1 MSDYLR
7 IIQGCIHDPANGVDG
22 LVRDLFIADGR
33 MVASLTDEQLRSA
46 RTIDATGCVVMPGG
60 VDIHCHIAS
69 SAANRA
75 RALRGEEHAAH
86 VHHAIPQAGQRSGS
100 GNLTP
105 STFTTGQRYAALGYT
120 TALEAAVSPSGARQT
135 HLELSDTPNLDAAF
149 LLLLGNHQHL
159 IELLARQDEAG
170 AIAFAS
176 ALIRQTGA
184 LGMKIVN
191 PGGVASW
198 RSDASQSVI
207 NSLDDSVA
215 STSVTP
221 RKILCALATAAETL
235 RLPHAPHIHCNRLGV
250 PGNVAIT
257 LDTLSA
263 LQGRRA
269 HLTHLQFHAYGR
281 SDQGELISAATE
293 LSAAI
298 NAQPTITADVG
309 QVIFGE
315 AFTLTADT
323 PLEHALWK
331 LTGKPTQPYF
341 SIENE
346 LETGC
351 GAMPITYTDKHAVH
365 SVQWAIGLELM
376 LMASDPWRMLLSTD
390 HPNGGSFLAY
400 PRVIASLMSQSHRD
414 EQLKKAHPAAKN
426 RTSLASLTRE
436 FTLNDIAIV
445 TRAGPARA
453 LGLTQK
459 GHLGQG
465 ADADITLYNRNLSD
479 PQTMFESPRWVIKA
493 GQIVVDDG
501 QLRQSVTGQRFR
513 APIDPHERG
522 NHELRRWFDTSGSY
536 SVKQF
541 GLHEQELAALRTAEP
556 HVG

>member
-7 IIQGCIHDPANGVDG
+7 INNGFLHDPANGVDG
-22 LVRDLFIADGR
+22 LVRDLFIADGK
-33 MVASLTDEQLRSA
+33 VVNALTDEQARAA
-46 RTIDATGCVVMPGG
+46 RTLDATGCVVMPGG

-75 RALRGEEHAAH
+75 RALRGEEHATH
-86 VHHAIPQAGQRSGS
+86 VHHADPARGLRSGS

-135 HLELSDTPNLDAAF
+135 HLELSDTPNLDAGF

-159 IELLARQDEAG
+159 IELLAAHNEAG
-170 AIAFAS
+170 AVAFAS
-176 ALIRQTGA
+176 TLLRQTGA

-198 RSDASQSVI
+198 RSDASHSLI
-207 NSLDDSVA
+207 TSLDDTVA

-257 LDTLSA
+257 LDTLRA

-269 HLTHLQFHAYGR
+269 HLTHLQFHAYG
-281 SDQGELISAATE
+281 SNDQGELVSGASE
-293 LSAAI
+293 LVQFI
-298 NAQPTITADVG
+298 NAQPMISADVG
-309 QVIFGE
+309 QVIFGQ

-351 GAMPITYTDKHAVH
+351 GSMPITYSDKHATH

-400 PRVIASLMSQSHRD
+400 PRVIASLMSQSHRN
-414 EQLKKAHPAAKN
+414 EQLQKAHPAAKN

-436 FTLNDIAIV
+436 FTLNEIAIV

-465 ADADITLYNRNLSD
+465 ADADVTIYNRNLSD

-501 QLRQSVTGQRFR
+501 QLRTSVRGQHFK
-513 APIDPHERG
+513 APITPHERG

-541 GLHEQELAALRTAEP
+541 GLHEHELSALRNADP